1 MNLHPNIYIYIY
13 KLAAGA
19 MIMIWITYTSQSIM
33 SHQSQSY
40 NCKDSHKSIAKVAV
54 MKS

>member
-19 MIMIWITYTSQSIM
+19 MIMIWITYMSQSIM
-33 SHQSQSY
+33 CHQS
-40 NCKDSHKSIAKVAV
+40 NLIIARIHINQLQK
-54 MKS
+54 